1 MGSYRMDSNLV
12 LIPLLIALSLLSGCS
27 YFSNNTPVQ
36 ENANTPPPIHLLPPP
51 APKPLE
57 SKATSVLCDEVCSTY
72 KGIKKKFCLKK
83 CEFKKKRAD
92 RKALIAEC
100 EAKESSLWS
109 RLLQK
114 KRNILYIDCLD
125 L

>member
-1 MGSYRMDSNLV
+1 MYSNLV

-27 YFSNNTPVQ
+27 YFSHNTLIP
-36 ENANTPPPIHLLPPP
+36 ENATTPPSIHLLPPS

-57 SKATSVLCDEVCSTY
+57 SKMAPESCNEICSAY
-72 KGIKKKFCLKK
+72 SGIKKKFCLKK

-100 EAKESSLWS
+100 EAKKSDLWS
-109 RLLQK
+109 RLLQNK
-114 KRNILYIDCLD
+114 KNSLYIDCLD